1 MTLLCAVFSSAWA
14 DDAFYTLTPA
24 KGSNNSYAGN
34 CDITINDIIWNLT
47 GNSQMLPWRLGGKSL
62 SNVDRVVYSKT
73 VMSADITHVDLTVGG
88 ASDITV
94 NSLKLTVASD
104 ANFNTIIDE
113 VSADFKANST
123 ITFNPSAGK
132 EWKDAFYKFTF
143 NVTVSGTSNKFV
155 EFSKAEFFGYSE
167 TPAVPTPTFDP
178 PAGKYYE
185 VQDVSIEC
193 ENEDATIYY
202 TIDGSTPD
210 EDSFEF
216 MGSVKIQETTTLK
229 AIAIDEEGNKSNVAT
244 AVYTIII
251 KEVLQNLG
259 ELSQQ
264 TTADTYLV
272 NLEDAVV
279 TYTNG
284 NYAYIED
291 NYGAIVLYKSGHG
304 LEIGQKYN
312 GTAEVT
318 FQLRNANP
326 QITDIDLTDCDK
338 ETIDKPEPTPVDD
351 WEDGFFGTS
360 LNYYIKVTGAKIT
373 QTNGKYYITL
383 GGENVQLYGQ
393 GDARTIQVGDL
404 RDTYTIVGFPT
415 LYNTTKE
422 LQIFVQPVAE
432 GTVEPLKDPALAFE
446 EDRVI
451 AYLSEGAGMPA
462 LSNNYGVEVTYSSS
476 NTDVATIDS
485 EGSITLVGTG
495 FTVITASF
503 KENEE
508 YYASSATFTLIV
520 KNKVEY
526 AEGELFHET
535 FDAFEGT
542 GGRDDKFKG
551 ETGESNF
558 ATAKFDIALTD
569 EIWAFASDAKIYGA
583 NKSARLGNSSTNGV
597 ITTRTIELTG
607 DGTLTFSAA
616 GWGDGTNKL
625 TVSAKG
631 ASIAFENGGSEI
643 TITNGEWVN
652 YTAAIS
658 DAQGEITITFTGKRD
673 FIDDIIVT
681 NEKTTFPEE
690 ATIAFDL
697 ENDQINV
704 NYVEGEDF
712 EEPTLINEKGVEPI
726 DYSSSNEEVATVD
739 EETGEV
745 TLTGVKGTAVITAT
759 FNGNDNYSA
768 ATASYTIIVT
778 VPAQPTDDVFEL
790 AEQITEGDEII
801 IVGEHK
807 IAANEETGTEESID
821 YYGLSIN
828 QKENNRGAVTV
839 TYNSD
844 GTIQGNSKLQ
854 VITVEG
860 NDKGWYFNVGN
871 GYLYAASDEKNW
883 LRTETEADDNAKAT
897 ITFGEDK
904 TDIIFQGTN
913 THNVL
918 QFNYSKDNQLFSCY
932 ASSSQLPVKIYRK
945 KVVVEGIPGDANN
958 DGIVNVT
965 DVMLVVRY
973 SGGMEVLDINLKNAD
988 INGDGQVNITD
999 AMSIIPLAVN

>member
-1 MTLLCAVFSSAWA
+1 MTLLCAVFSSAWGQETIT
-14 DDAFYTLTPA
+14 FSENGYTNGEAITQVNGTDFTITFD
-24 KGSNNSYAGN
+24 KGTNSNAPKYYTSGTAIRVYGGN
-34 CDITINDIIWNLT
+34 TFTVSSSKEIKRIELSFSSGEGTNEITTDKGTYQNGTWT
-47 GNSQMLPWRLGGKSL
+47 GS
-62 SNVDRVVYSKT
+62 SKT
-73 VMSADITHVDLTVGG
+73 VKFTIGGTTGHRRISA
-88 ASDITV
+88 ITV
-94 NSLKLTVASD
+94 TCN
-104 ANFNTIIDE
+104 E
-113 VSADFKANST
+113 GST
-123 ITFNPSAGK
+123 ST
-132 EWKDAFYKFTF
+132 
-143 NVTVSGTSNKFV
+143 
-155 EFSKAEFFGYSE
+155 
-167 TPAVPTPTFDP
+167 VPTPTFDP
-178 PAGKYYE
+178 EPGTFFKK
-185 VQDVSIEC
+185 DIGNNFGVSIEC
-193 ENEDATIYY
+193 EDESATIYY
-202 TIDGSTPD
+202 TTDGSTPNK
-210 EDSFEF
+210 ESAQFT
-216 MGSVKIQETTTLK
+216 GNVITVRETTTIK
-229 AIAIDEEGNKSNVAT
+229 AIAIDSEGNMSNIAT
-244 AVYTIII
+244 GIYTISDQDP
-251 KEVLQNLG
+251 LANLG
-259 ELSQQ
+259 EL
-264 TTADTYLV
+264 TIDEEGNYFEREAGNYFIV
-272 NLEDAVV
+272 LEDAKV

-304 LEIGQKYN
+304 LTAGQTIN
-312 GTAEVT
+312 GLAEVT
-318 FQLRNANP
+318 FQLRNSNP
-326 QITDIDLTDCDK
+326 QITEIKLSNCDS
-338 ETIDKPEPTPVDD
+338 EIIEEPEPFEIAANS
-351 WEDGFFGTS
+351 WEAVFNST
-360 LNYYIKVTGAKIT
+360 LNQYYKVTGAKIT
-373 QTNGKYYITL
+373 QTNGKYYTTL
-383 GGENVQLYGQ
+383 GGETVQLYGQ

-462 LSNNYGVEVTYSSS
+462 LSNEYGVEVTYSSS

-495 FTVITASF
+495 STVITASY
-503 KENEE
+503 EEDDE

-542 GGRDDKFKG
+542 GGRDGRFKANQN
-551 ETGESNF
+551 ESNF

-569 EIWAFASDAKIYGA
+569 EVWSFASDAKIYGA
-583 NKSARLGNSSTNGV
+583 NKSARLGSSSADGTV
-597 ITTRTIELTG
+597 TTRTIELTG

-658 DAQGEITITFTGKRD
+658 DAQGEITITFTGKRG

-681 NEKTTFPEE
+681 NEKTTFLEE

-726 DYSSSNEEVATVD
+726 YYSSSNEEVATVD

-778 VPAQPTDDVFEL
+778 VPAQPTGDVFEL

>member
-1 MTLLCAVFSSAWA
+1 
-14 DDAFYTLTPA
+14 
-24 KGSNNSYAGN
+24 
-34 CDITINDIIWNLT
+34 
-47 GNSQMLPWRLGGKSL
+47 
-62 SNVDRVVYSKT
+62 
-73 VMSADITHVDLTVGG
+73 
-88 ASDITV
+88 
-94 NSLKLTVASD
+94 
-104 ANFNTIIDE
+104 
-113 VSADFKANST
+113 
-123 ITFNPSAGK
+123 
-132 EWKDAFYKFTF
+132 
-143 NVTVSGTSNKFV
+143 
-155 EFSKAEFFGYSE
+155 
-167 TPAVPTPTFDP
+167 
-178 PAGKYYE
+178 
-185 VQDVSIEC
+185 
-193 ENEDATIYY
+193 
-202 TIDGSTPD
+202 
-210 EDSFEF
+210 
-216 MGSVKIQETTTLK
+216 
-229 AIAIDEEGNKSNVAT
+229 
-244 AVYTIII
+244 
-251 KEVLQNLG
+251 
-259 ELSQQ
+259 
-264 TTADTYLV
+264 
-272 NLEDAVV
+272 
-279 TYTNG
+279 
-284 NYAYIED
+284 
-291 NYGAIVLYKSGHG
+291 
-304 LEIGQKYN
+304 
-312 GTAEVT
+312 
-318 FQLRNANP
+318 
-326 QITDIDLTDCDK
+326 
-338 ETIDKPEPTPVDD
+338 
-351 WEDGFFGTS
+351 
-360 LNYYIKVTGAKIT
+360 
-373 QTNGKYYITL
+373 
-383 GGENVQLYGQ
+383 
-393 GDARTIQVGDL
+393 
-404 RDTYTIVGFPT
+404 
-415 LYNTTKE
+415 
-422 LQIFVQPVAE
+422 
-432 GTVEPLKDPALAFE
+432 
-446 EDRVI
+446 
-451 AYLSEGAGMPA
+451 MPA

-495 FTVITASF
+495 STVITASY
-503 KENEE
+503 EEDDE

-542 GGRDDKFKG
+542 GGRDDKFKANQN
-551 ETGESNF
+551 ESNF

-616 GWGDGTNKL
+616 GWGDGSNKL
-625 TVSAKG
+625 TVSAEG
-631 ASIAFENGGSEI
+631 ASIAFESGGSEI
-643 TITNGEWVN
+643 TLTNGEWVN
-652 YTAAIS
+652 YIAAIS
-658 DAQGEITITFTGKRD
+658 DAQGEITITFTGKRG

-726 DYSSSNEEVATVD
+726 YYSSSNEEVATVD

-918 QFNYSKDNQLFSCY
+918 QFNYSWMEPDGTE
-932 ASSSQLPVKIYRK
+932 LPMEDDPSPVATGVDYLRGHILTPYVWRFLIRRDYLEQSELRLH
-945 KVVVEGIPGDANN
+945 EG
-958 DGIVNVT
+958 
-965 DVMLVVRY
+965 
-973 SGGMEVLDINLKNAD
+973 
-988 INGDGQVNITD
+988 
-999 AMSIIPLAVN
+999 

>member
-1 MTLLCAVFSSAWA
+1 
-14 DDAFYTLTPA
+14 
-24 KGSNNSYAGN
+24 
-34 CDITINDIIWNLT
+34 
-47 GNSQMLPWRLGGKSL
+47 MLPWRLGGKSL

-373 QTNGKYYITL
+373 QTNGKYYTTL
-383 GGENVQLYGQ
+383 GGETVQLYGQ

-415 LYNTTKE
+415 LYNSTKE

-451 AYLSEGAGMPA
+451 AYLSEGAVMPA

-495 FTVITASF
+495 STVITASY
-503 KENEE
+503 EEDDE

-542 GGRDDKFKG
+542 GGRDGRFKANQN
-551 ETGESNF
+551 ESNF
-558 ATAKFDIALTD
+558 AAAKFDIALTD

-616 GWGDGTNKL
+616 GWGDGSNKL
-625 TVSAKG
+625 TVSAEG
-631 ASIAFENGGSEI
+631 ASIAFESGGPEI
-643 TITNGEWVN
+643 TLANGEWVN
-652 YTAAIS
+652 YIAAIS
-658 DAQGEITITFTGKRD
+658 DAQGEITITFTGKRG

-681 NEKTTFPEE
+681 NEKTTFLEE

-726 DYSSSNEEVATVD
+726 YYSSSNEEVATVD

-778 VPAQPTDDVFEL
+778 VPAQPTGDVFEL
-790 AEQITEGDEII
+790 VTTNNLAAGDQII
-801 IVGEHK
+801 IVNVKEETTAADEESGTEASTTYTYMGLGEQRNNNR
-807 IAANEETGTEESID
+807 AAVEVEANEDGTLNGND
-821 YYGLSIN
+821 NLSIITL
-828 QKENNRGAVTV
+828 KAATTENTWWL
-839 TYNSD
+839 YD
-844 GTIQGNSKLQ
+844 G
-854 VITVEG
+854 E
-860 NDKGWYFNVGN
+860 
-871 GYLYAASDEKNW
+871 GYLYAAGGKTANNLKREDEPDAEGKADAAITISDDG
-883 LRTETEADDNAKAT
+883 TAT
-897 ITFGEDK
+897 IV
-904 TDIIFQGTN
+904 FQDEN
-913 THNVL
+913 TIRNTL
-918 QFNYSKDNQLFSCY
+918 RYNPSNNPPIFSCY
-932 ASSSQLPVKIYRK
+932 AENNSQKDVKIYRK